1 MRWNLQPLN
10 MKNNMNPDNFLWV
23 EKYRPKTIEDCV
35 LPMSL
40 KSTFSDMVAKGEPQ
54 NLLLSGSAGVGK
66 TTVAKALCNEM
77 GCDWIIINC
86 SEEGNIDT
94 LRTKI
99 RQFASTVSL
108 SGDVRKVVILDEFD
122 YSNANSIQPALR
134 GAIEEFANNCRFI
147 LTCNYKSRIIE
158 PIHSRCTCIDFILP
172 TSEKPQIAA
181 KIMERCSYVLS
192 KEGIQFDK
200 KVLGQLI
207 MKHFP
212 DMRRILNEL
221 QRYSVSGKIDV
232 GILSSLQ
239 ESEIKNLISSMKNKD
254 FSSVRKWAAMNAET
268 SPTEIYRKIYDG
280 LTDNLENQ
288 SIPEAILI
296 LAESQYRSAFVADQE
311 INMMACLVQLMMS
324 CAFK

>member
-1 MRWNLQPLN
+1 MMDN
-10 MKNNMNPDNFLWV
+10 MKPENFLWD
-23 EKYRPKTIEDCV
+23 EKYRPKTIEECV
-35 LPMSL
+35 LPVSL

-54 NLLLSGSAGVGK
+54 NLLFSGTAGVGK

-77 GCDWIIINC
+77 DCDWILINC

-108 SGDVRKVVILDEFD
+108 SGDVKKVVILDEFD

-158 PIHSRCTCIDFILP
+158 PIHSRCTCIDFVLTP
-172 TSEKPQIAA
+172 SEKPQIAA
-181 KIMERCSYVLS
+181 KMMERCSFILNQ
-192 KEGIQFDK
+192 EGVKHDK

-221 QRYSVSGKIDV
+221 QRYSVSGSIDV
-232 GILSSLQ
+232 GILTSIAD
-239 ESEIKNLISSMKNKD
+239 SEIKNLVGSLRNKD
-254 FSSVRKWAAMNAET
+254 FAGVRRWAALNAET
-268 SPTEIYRKIYDG
+268 SPQEVYRKIYDSLG
-280 LTDNLENQ
+280 DVLENQ
-288 SIPEAILI
+288 SIPEAII
-296 LAESQYRSAFVADQE
+296 IIGEAQYRSAFVADQE
-311 INMMACLVQLMMS
+311 INLVACLVQIMMS

>member
-1 MRWNLQPLN
+1 
-10 MKNNMNPDNFLWV
+10 
-23 EKYRPKTIEDCV
+23 
-35 LPMSL
+35 
-40 KSTFSDMVAKGEPQ
+40 MVRKGEPQ
-54 NLLLSGSAGVGK
+54 NLLFSGTAGVGK

-77 GCDWIIINC
+77 GCDWILINC

-99 RQFASTVSL
+99 RQFASTISL
-108 SGDVRKVVILDEFD
+108 NGDTTKVVILDEFD

-158 PIHSRCTCIDFILP
+158 PIHSRCTCIDFTLP
-172 TSEKPQIAA
+172 TGEKPAIAA
-181 KIMERCSYVLS
+181 RMMERCVYILNQ
-192 KEGIQFDK
+192 EGIKFDK

-221 QRYSVSGKIDV
+221 QRYSVSGLIDV
-232 GILSSLQ
+232 GILSSIA
-239 ESEIKNLISSMKNKD
+239 ESEIKSLMTALRNKD
-254 FSSVRKWAAMNAET
+254 FGTVRRWAALNAET
-268 SPTEIYRKIYDG
+268 SPQEVYRKIYDALG
-280 LTDNLENQ
+280 DNLENQ
-288 SIPEAILI
+288 SIPEAIMI

-311 INMMACLVQLMMS
+311 INMVACLVQIMMS

>member
-1 MRWNLQPLN
+1 
-10 MKNNMNPDNFLWV
+10 MNPENFLWV
-23 EKYRPKTIEDCV
+23 EKYRPKTIEECV

-158 PIHSRCTCIDFILP
+158 PIHSRCTCIDFVLP
-172 TSEKPQIAA
+172 PSEKPQIAA
-181 KIMERCSYVLS
+181 KIMDRCSYILS
-192 KEGIQFDK
+192 NERVKFDK

-212 DMRRILNEL
+212 DMRRVLNEL

-239 ESEIKNLISSMKNKD
+239 ESEIKNLIISMKNKD

-268 SPTEIYRKIYDG
+268 SPVEVYRKIYDALG
-280 LTDNLENQ
+280 DNLENQ

-296 LAESQYRSAFVADQE
+296 LAEAQYRSAFVADQE
-311 INMMACLVQLMMS
+311 INMMACLVQMMMS

>member
-1 MRWNLQPLN
+1 
-10 MKNNMNPDNFLWV
+10 MKPENFLWV
-23 EKYRPKTIEDCV
+23 EKYRPKTIDECV

-54 NLLLSGSAGVGK
+54 NLLFSGTAGVGK

-77 GCDWIIINC
+77 ECDWILINC

-108 SGDVRKVVILDEFD
+108 SGDVKKVVILDEFD

-158 PIHSRCTCIDFILP
+158 PIHSRCTCIDFQL
-172 TSEKPQIAA
+172 TSSEKPQIAA
-181 KIMERCSYVLS
+181 KMMERCGYILNQ
-192 KEGIQFDK
+192 EGVKYDK
-200 KVLGQLI
+200 KVLSQLI
-207 MKHFP
+207 TKHFP

-221 QRYSVSGKIDV
+221 QRYGVSGTIDV
-232 GILSSLQ
+232 GILTSIAD
-239 ESEIKNLISSMKNKD
+239 SEIKNLVSSLRNKD
-254 FSSVRKWAAMNAET
+254 FAGVRRWAALNAET
-268 SPTEIYRKIYDG
+268 SSQEVYRKIYDS
-280 LTDNLENQ
+280 LSDILENQ
-288 SIPEAILI
+288 SIPEAIII
-296 LAESQYRSAFVADQE
+296 LGEAQYRSAFVADQE
-311 INMMACLVQLMMS
+311 INLVACLVQIMMS

>member
-1 MRWNLQPLN
+1 
-10 MKNNMNPDNFLWV
+10 
-23 EKYRPKTIEDCV
+23 
-35 LPMSL
+35 
-40 KSTFSDMVAKGEPQ
+40 MVAKGEPQ
-54 NLLLSGSAGVGK
+54 NLLFSGSAGVGK

-77 GCDWIIINC
+77 GSNWIIVNC

-108 SGDVRKVVILDEFD
+108 SGDVKKVVILDEFD

-158 PIHSRCTCIDFILP
+158 PIHSRCTCIDFVLP

-181 KIMERCSYVLS
+181 KMMERCMFILNS
-192 KEGIQFDK
+192 EGIKFDK

-207 MKHFP
+207 TKHFP

-221 QRYSVSGKIDV
+221 QRYSVSGTIDV
-232 GILSSLQ
+232 GILTSVTD
-239 ESEIKNLISSMKNKD
+239 SEIKNLVTSLRNKD
-254 FSSVRKWAAMNAET
+254 FAGVRRWAALNAET
-268 SPTEIYRKIYDG
+268 SPQEVYRKIYDALG
-280 LTDNLENQ
+280 EVLENQ

-296 LAESQYRSAFVADQE
+296 LAEAQYRSAFVADQE
-311 INMMACLVQLMMS
+311 INMVACLVQLMMS

>member
-1 MRWNLQPLN
+1 
-10 MKNNMNPDNFLWV
+10 
-23 EKYRPKTIEDCV
+23 
-35 LPMSL
+35 MSL

-54 NLLLSGSAGVGK
+54 NLLFSGTAGVGK

-158 PIHSRCTCIDFILP
+158 PIHSRCTCVDFTLP
-172 TSEKPQIAA
+172 AGEKPTIAA
-181 KIMERCSYVLS
+181 KMMERCVYILNQ
-192 KEGIQFDK
+192 EGVKHDK

-212 DMRRILNEL
+212 DMRRIINEL
-221 QRYSVSGKIDV
+221 QRYGVSGNIDV
-232 GILSSLQ
+232 GILSSVNDI
-239 ESEIKNLISSMKNKD
+239 EIKNLMTALKNKD
-254 FSSVRKWAAMNAET
+254 FATVRRWAALNAES
-268 SPTEIYRKIYDG
+268 SPQEIYRKIYDA
-280 LTDNLENQ
+280 LSDHLENQ
-288 SIPEAILI
+288 SIPEAIQI
-296 LAESQYRSAFVADQE
+296 IAKSQYRSAFVADQE
-311 INMMACLVQLMMS
+311 IQMMDCLIRIMLM

>member
-1 MRWNLQPLN
+1 M
-10 MKNNMNPDNFLWV
+10 MKPENFLWV
-23 EKYRPKTIEDCV
+23 EKYRPQTIEECV

-54 NLLLSGSAGVGK
+54 NLLLSGTAGIGK

-99 RQFASTVSL
+99 RHFASTVSL
-108 SGDVRKVVILDEFD
+108 EGDKKKVVILDEFD

-158 PIHSRCTCIDFILP
+158 PIHSRCTCIDFVIP
-172 TSEKPQIAA
+172 SGEKPTIAA
-181 KIMERCSYVLS
+181 KMMERCSFILNQ
-192 KEGIQFDK
+192 EGVKFDK
-200 KVLGQLI
+200 KVLGLLI

-212 DMRRILNEL
+212 DMRRVLNEL
-221 QRYSVSGKIDV
+221 QRYSVSGTIDV
-232 GILSSLQ
+232 GILSSVAEL
-239 ESEIKNLISSMKNKD
+239 EIKNLMTALRNKD
-254 FSSVRKWAAMNAET
+254 FATVRRWAALNAEG
-268 SPTEIYRKIYDG
+268 SPQEIYRKVYDALG
-280 LTDNLENQ
+280 DNLENQ
-288 SIPEAILI
+288 SIPEAILVI
-296 LAESQYRSAFVADQE
+296 AEAQYRSAFVADQE
-311 INMMACLVQLMMS
+311 INLVACLVQLMMS
-324 CAFK
+324 CTFK

>member
-1 MRWNLQPLN
+1 
-10 MKNNMNPDNFLWV
+10 MKPENFLWV
-23 EKYRPKTIEDCV
+23 EKYRPQTIEECV

-54 NLLLSGSAGVGK
+54 NLLFSGSAGVGK

-108 SGDVRKVVILDEFD
+108 TGDVKKVVILDEFD

-134 GAIEEFANNCRFI
+134 GAIEEFSNNCRFV

-158 PIHSRCTCIDFILP
+158 PIHSRCTCIDFSLP
-172 TSEKPQIAA
+172 NSEKPKIAA
-181 KIMERCSYVLS
+181 QMMDRCSYILG
-192 KEGIQFDK
+192 KEGVTFDK

-232 GILSSLQ
+232 GILSSVQ
-239 ESEIKNLISSMKNKD
+239 DAEINSLMKALSSKD
-254 FSSVRKWAAMNAET
+254 FASVRRWAAVNAET
-268 SPTEIYRKIYDG
+268 SPQEIYRKIYDA
-280 LTDNLENQ
+280 LTDHLEKQ

-296 LAESQYRSAFVADQE
+296 LADYQYKSAFVADQE
-311 INMMACLVQLMMS
+311 INLVACLVQLMMS
-324 CAFK
+324 CAFS

>member
-1 MRWNLQPLN
+1 
-10 MKNNMNPDNFLWV
+10 MNPENFLWV
-23 EKYRPKTIEDCV
+23 EKYRPKTISECV

-54 NLLLSGSAGVGK
+54 NLLFSGTAGVGK

-158 PIHSRCTCIDFILP
+158 PIHSRCTCVDFTLP
-172 TSEKPQIAA
+172 AGEKPTIAA
-181 KIMERCSYVLS
+181 KMMERCVYILNQ
-192 KEGIQFDK
+192 EGVKHDK

-212 DMRRILNEL
+212 DMRRIINEL
-221 QRYSVSGKIDV
+221 QRYGVSGNIDV
-232 GILSSLQ
+232 GILSSVNDI
-239 ESEIKNLISSMKNKD
+239 EIKNLMTALKNKD
-254 FSSVRKWAAMNAET
+254 FATVRRWAALNAES
-268 SPTEIYRKIYDG
+268 SPQEIYRKIYDA
-280 LTDNLENQ
+280 LSDHLENQ
-288 SIPEAILI
+288 SIPEAIQI
-296 LAESQYRSAFVADQE
+296 IAKSQYRSAFVADQE
-311 INMMACLVQLMMS
+311 IQMMDCLIRIMLM

>member
-1 MRWNLQPLN
+1 
-10 MKNNMNPDNFLWV
+10 MKPENFLWV
-23 EKYRPKTIEDCV
+23 EKYRPQTIEECV
-35 LPMSL
+35 LPVSL

-54 NLLLSGSAGVGK
+54 NLLFSGSAGVGK

-108 SGDVRKVVILDEFD
+108 SGDTKKVVILDEFD

-158 PIHSRCTCIDFILP
+158 PIHSRCTCIDVVIP
-172 TSEKPQIAA
+172 TGEKPTIAA
-181 KIMERCSYVLS
+181 KMMERCAFILNQ
-192 KEGIQFDK
+192 EGVKFDK

-221 QRYSVSGKIDV
+221 QRYSVSGSIDV
-232 GILSSLQ
+232 GILSSVAEL
-239 ESEIKNLISSMKNKD
+239 EIKNLMTALRNKD
-254 FSSVRKWAAMNAET
+254 FATVRRWAALNAET
-268 SPTEIYRKIYDG
+268 SPQEIYRKVYDA
-280 LTDNLENQ
+280 LTDHLENQ

-296 LAESQYRSAFVADQE
+296 IAEAQYRSAFVADQE
-311 INMMACLVQLMMS
+311 INLVACLVQLMMS

>member
-1 MRWNLQPLN
+1 MDN
-10 MKNNMNPDNFLWV
+10 MKPENFLWV
-23 EKYRPKTIEDCV
+23 EKYRPKTIEECV
-35 LPMSL
+35 LPVSL

-54 NLLLSGSAGVGK
+54 NLLFSGTAGVGK

-77 GCDWIIINC
+77 DCDWILINC

-108 SGDVRKVVILDEFD
+108 SGDVKKVVILDEFD

-158 PIHSRCTCIDFILP
+158 PIHSRCTCIDFVLTP
-172 TSEKPQIAA
+172 SEKPQIAA
-181 KIMERCSYVLS
+181 KMMERCSFILNQ
-192 KEGIQFDK
+192 EGVKHDK

-221 QRYSVSGKIDV
+221 QRYSVSGSIDV
-232 GILSSLQ
+232 GILTSIAD
-239 ESEIKNLISSMKNKD
+239 SEIKNLVSSLRNKD
-254 FSSVRKWAAMNAET
+254 FAGVRRWAALNAET
-268 SPTEIYRKIYDG
+268 SPQEVYRKIYDSLG
-280 LTDNLENQ
+280 DVLENQ
-288 SIPEAILI
+288 SIPEAII
-296 LAESQYRSAFVADQE
+296 IIGEAQYRSAFVADQE
-311 INMMACLVQLMMS
+311 INLVACLVQIMMS

>member
-1 MRWNLQPLN
+1 MPWKRTLQN
-10 MKNNMNPDNFLWV
+10 MDHKMKPENFLWV
-23 EKYRPKTIEDCV
+23 EKYRPQTIEECV
-35 LPMSL
+35 LPVSL

-54 NLLLSGSAGVGK
+54 NLLFSGSAGVGK

-108 SGDVRKVVILDEFD
+108 NRDSKKVVILDEFD

-172 TSEKPQIAA
+172 VGEKPAIAA
-181 KIMERCSYVLS
+181 KMMERCAFILAQ
-192 KEGIQFDK
+192 EGVKFDK

-212 DMRRILNEL
+212 DMRRVINEL
-221 QRYSVSGKIDV
+221 QRYGVSGSIDV
-232 GILSSLQ
+232 GILASVSEL
-239 ESEIKNLISSMKNKD
+239 EIKNLMAGLRSKD
-254 FSSVRKWAAMNAET
+254 FATVRKWAALNAES
-268 SPTEIYRKIYDG
+268 SPQEIYRKIYDA
-280 LTDNLENQ
+280 LTDHLEKQ

-296 LAESQYRSAFVADQE
+296 IADYQYKAAFVADQE
-311 INMMACLVQLMMS
+311 INLVACLVQLMMS

>member
-1 MRWNLQPLN
+1 MMDN
-10 MKNNMNPDNFLWV
+10 MKPENFLWV
-23 EKYRPKTIEDCV
+23 EKYRPKTIEECV
-35 LPMSL
+35 LPVSL

-54 NLLLSGSAGVGK
+54 NLLFSGTAGVGK

-77 GCDWIIINC
+77 DCDWILINC

-108 SGDVRKVVILDEFD
+108 SGDVKKVVILDEFD

-158 PIHSRCTCIDFILP
+158 PIHSRCTCIDFVLTP
-172 TSEKPQIAA
+172 SEKPQIAA
-181 KIMERCSYVLS
+181 KMMERCSFILNQ
-192 KEGIQFDK
+192 EGIKHDK

-221 QRYSVSGKIDV
+221 QRYSVSGSIDV
-232 GILSSLQ
+232 GILTSIAD
-239 ESEIKNLISSMKNKD
+239 SEIKNLVGSLRNKD
-254 FSSVRKWAAMNAET
+254 FAGVRRWAALNAET
-268 SPTEIYRKIYDG
+268 SPQEVYRKIYDSLG
-280 LTDNLENQ
+280 DVLENQ
-288 SIPEAILI
+288 SIPEAII
-296 LAESQYRSAFVADQE
+296 IIGEAQYRSAFVADQE
-311 INMMACLVQLMMS
+311 INLVACLVQIMMS

>member
-1 MRWNLQPLN
+1 
-10 MKNNMNPDNFLWV
+10 
-23 EKYRPKTIEDCV
+23 
-35 LPMSL
+35 
-40 KSTFSDMVAKGEPQ
+40 MVRKGEPQ
-54 NLLLSGSAGVGK
+54 NLLFSGTAGVGK

-77 GCDWIIINC
+77 GSDWIIINC

-99 RQFASTVSL
+99 RQFASTISL
-108 SGDVRKVVILDEFD
+108 SGDTKKVVILDEFD

-158 PIHSRCTCIDFILP
+158 PIHSRCTCIDFVLSP
-172 TSEKPQIAA
+172 GEKPAIATRM
-181 KIMERCSYVLS
+181 MERCIHILTQ
-192 KEGIQFDK
+192 EGIKFDK

-221 QRYSVSGKIDV
+221 QRYSVSGTIDV
-232 GILSSLQ
+232 GILSSIA
-239 ESEIKNLISSMKNKD
+239 ESEIKNLMIALRNKD
-254 FSSVRKWAAMNAET
+254 FGAVRRWAALNAES
-268 SPTEIYRKIYDG
+268 SPQEVYRKIYDA
-280 LTDNLENQ
+280 LSDHLENQ

-296 LAESQYRSAFVADQE
+296 IGEAQYRSAFVADQE
-311 INMMACLVQLMMS
+311 INMVAFLVQLMMS

>member
-1 MRWNLQPLN
+1 
-10 MKNNMNPDNFLWV
+10 MKPENFLWV
-23 EKYRPKTIEDCV
+23 EKYRPQTIEECV

-54 NLLLSGSAGVGK
+54 NLLFSGSAGVGK

-108 SGDVRKVVILDEFD
+108 TGDVKKVVILDEFD

-134 GAIEEFANNCRFI
+134 GAIEEFSNNCRFV

-158 PIHSRCTCIDFILP
+158 PIHSRCTCIDFSLP
-172 TSEKPQIAA
+172 NSEKPKIAA
-181 KIMERCSYVLS
+181 QMMERCSYILS
-192 KEGIQFDK
+192 KEGITFDK

-221 QRYSVSGKIDV
+221 QRYSVSGKIDI
-232 GILSSLQ
+232 GILSSVQ
-239 ESEIKNLISSMKNKD
+239 DAEINSLMKALSSKD
-254 FSSVRKWAAMNAET
+254 FASVRRWAAINAET
-268 SPTEIYRKIYDG
+268 SPQEIYRKIYDA
-280 LTDNLENQ
+280 LTDHLEKQ

-296 LAESQYRSAFVADQE
+296 LADYQYKSAFVADQE
-311 INMMACLVQLMMS
+311 INLVACLVQLMMS
-324 CAFK
+324 CAFS

>member
-1 MRWNLQPLN
+1 MANN
-10 MKNNMNPDNFLWV
+10 MKPENFLWV
-23 EKYRPKTIEDCV
+23 EKYRPQTIEECV

-77 GCDWIIINC
+77 GCDWILINC

-108 SGDVRKVVILDEFD
+108 SGDVKKVVILDEFD

-158 PIHSRCTCIDFILP
+158 PIHSRCTCIDFVLP

-181 KIMERCSYVLS
+181 KMMERCSFILNR
-192 KEGIQFDK
+192 EGIKFDK
-200 KVLGQLI
+200 KVLGQMIL
-207 MKHFP
+207 KHFP
-212 DMRRILNEL
+212 DMRRVLNEL
-221 QRYSVSGKIDV
+221 QRYGVSGNIDV
-232 GILSSLQ
+232 GILTSITD
-239 ESEIKNLISSMKNKD
+239 SEIKTLITSLKNKD
-254 FSSVRKWAAMNAET
+254 FAGVRRWAAINAET
-268 SPTEIYRKIYDG
+268 SPQEIYRKIYDALG
-280 LTDNLENQ
+280 ETMENQ
-288 SIPEAILI
+288 SVPEAILI

-311 INMMACLVQLMMS
+311 INLVACLVQIMMS

>member
-1 MRWNLQPLN
+1 MEN
-10 MKNNMNPDNFLWV
+10 KMNPENFLWV
-23 EKYRPKTIEDCV
+23 EKYRPKTIEECV

-158 PIHSRCTCIDFILP
+158 PIHSRCTCIDFVLP
-172 TSEKPQIAA
+172 PSEKPQIAA
-181 KIMERCSYVLS
+181 KIMDRCSYILS
-192 KEGIQFDK
+192 NERVKFDK

-212 DMRRILNEL
+212 DMRRVLNEL

-239 ESEIKNLISSMKNKD
+239 ESEIKNLIISMKNKD

-268 SPTEIYRKIYDG
+268 SPVEVYRKIYDALG
-280 LTDNLENQ
+280 DNLENQ

-296 LAESQYRSAFVADQE
+296 LAEAQYRSAFVADQE
-311 INMMACLVQLMMS
+311 INMMACLVQMMMS

>member
-1 MRWNLQPLN
+1 

>member
-1 MRWNLQPLN
+1 
-10 MKNNMNPDNFLWV
+10 MKPENFLWV
-23 EKYRPKTIEDCV
+23 EKYRPQTIEECV
-35 LPMSL
+35 LPVSL

-54 NLLLSGSAGVGK
+54 NLLFSGSAGVGK

-108 SGDVRKVVILDEFD
+108 TGDVKKVVILDEFD

-134 GAIEEFANNCRFI
+134 GAIEEFSNNCRFV

-158 PIHSRCTCIDFILP
+158 PIHSRCTCIDFSLP
-172 TSEKPQIAA
+172 NSEKPKIAA
-181 KIMERCSYVLS
+181 QMMERCSYILG
-192 KEGIQFDK
+192 KEGITFDK

-221 QRYSVSGKIDV
+221 QRYSVSGKIDI
-232 GILSSLQ
+232 GILSSVQ
-239 ESEIKNLISSMKNKD
+239 DAEINSLMKALSSKD
-254 FSSVRKWAAMNAET
+254 FASVRRWAAINAET
-268 SPTEIYRKIYDG
+268 SPQEIYRKIYDA
-280 LTDNLENQ
+280 LTDHLEKQ

-296 LAESQYRSAFVADQE
+296 LADYQYKSAFVADQE
-311 INMMACLVQLMMS
+311 INLVACLVQLMMS
-324 CAFK
+324 CAFS

>member
-1 MRWNLQPLN
+1 METKLKPE
-10 MKNNMNPDNFLWV
+10 NFLWV

-54 NLLLSGSAGVGK
+54 NLLFSGTAGVGK

-77 GCDWIIINC
+77 GCDWILINC

-108 SGDVRKVVILDEFD
+108 SGDVKKVVILDEFD

-158 PIHSRCTCIDFILP
+158 PIHSRCTCIDFALP
-172 TSEKPQIAA
+172 TTEKPTIAA
-181 KIMERCSYVLS
+181 KMMERCVYILNQENV
-192 KEGIQFDK
+192 KFDK

-221 QRYSVSGKIDV
+221 QRYAVSGSIDV
-232 GILSSLQ
+232 GILNSVAD
-239 ESEIKNLISSMKNKD
+239 SEIKNLVSSMRNKD
-254 FSSVRKWAAMNAET
+254 FAGVRRWAAINAET
-268 SPTEIYRKIYDG
+268 SPQEIYRKIYDALG
-280 LTDNLENQ
+280 EVMENQ
-288 SIPEAILI
+288 SVPEAILI

-311 INMMACLVQLMMS
+311 INLVACLVQIMMS

>member
-1 MRWNLQPLN
+1 
-10 MKNNMNPDNFLWV
+10 MKPENFLWV
-23 EKYRPKTIEDCV
+23 EKYRPQTIEECV

-54 NLLLSGSAGVGK
+54 NLLFSGSAGVGK

-77 GCDWIIINC
+77 ECDWIIINC

-108 SGDVRKVVILDEFD
+108 SGDSKKVVILDEFD

-158 PIHSRCTCIDFILP
+158 PIHSRCTCVDFVLP
-172 TSEKPQIAA
+172 PGEKPAIAA
-181 KIMERCSYVLS
+181 KMMERCSYILN
-192 KEGIQFDK
+192 KEGVKFDK

-207 MKHFP
+207 LKHFP
-212 DMRRILNEL
+212 DMRRTINEL
-221 QRYSVSGKIDV
+221 QRYGVSGTIDV
-232 GILSSLQ
+232 GILSSVA
-239 ESEIKNLISSMKNKD
+239 EVEIKNLMTALRTKD
-254 FSSVRKWAAMNAET
+254 FATVRKWAALNAEG
-268 SPTEIYRKIYDG
+268 SPQEVYRKIYDS
-280 LTDNLENQ
+280 LTDHLENQ

-296 LAESQYRSAFVADQE
+296 IAEAQYRSAFVADQE
-311 INMMACLVQLMMS
+311 INLVACLVQLMMS
-324 CAFK
+324 CSFK

>member
-1 MRWNLQPLN
+1 
-10 MKNNMNPDNFLWV
+10 MNPDNFLWV
-23 EKYRPKTIEDCV
+23 EKYRPKTIEECV
-35 LPMSL
+35 LPVSL
-40 KSTFSDMVAKGEPQ
+40 KSTFGDMVRKGEPQ
-54 NLLLSGSAGVGK
+54 NLLFSGTAGVGK

-77 GCDWIIINC
+77 GCDWILINC

-99 RQFASTVSL
+99 RQFASTISL
-108 SGDVRKVVILDEFD
+108 NGDTTKVVILDEFD

-158 PIHSRCTCIDFILP
+158 PIHSRCTCIDFTLP
-172 TSEKPQIAA
+172 TGEKPAIAA
-181 KIMERCSYVLS
+181 KMMERCVYILNQ
-192 KEGIQFDK
+192 EGIKFDK

-221 QRYSVSGKIDV
+221 QRYSVSGLIDV
-232 GILSSLQ
+232 GILSSIA
-239 ESEIKNLISSMKNKD
+239 ESEIKSLMTALRNKD
-254 FSSVRKWAAMNAET
+254 FGTVRRWAALNAET
-268 SPTEIYRKIYDG
+268 SPQEVYRKIYDALG
-280 LTDNLENQ
+280 DNLENQ
-288 SIPEAILI
+288 SIPEAIMI

-311 INMMACLVQLMMS
+311 INMVACLVQIMMS

>member
-1 MRWNLQPLN
+1 MEY
-10 MKNNMNPDNFLWV
+10 KVKVENFLWV
-23 EKYRPKTIEDCV
+23 EKYRPQTIEECV
-35 LPMSL
+35 LPVSL

-54 NLLLSGSAGVGK
+54 NLLFSGSAGVGK

-108 SGDVRKVVILDEFD
+108 TGDVKKVVILDEFD

-134 GAIEEFANNCRFI
+134 GAIEEFSNNCRFV

-158 PIHSRCTCIDFILP
+158 PIHSRCTCIDFSLP
-172 TSEKPQIAA
+172 NSEKPKIAA
-181 KIMERCSYVLS
+181 QMMDRCSYILG
-192 KEGIQFDK
+192 KEGVTFDK

-232 GILSSLQ
+232 GILSSVQ
-239 ESEIKNLISSMKNKD
+239 DAEINSLMKALSSKD
-254 FSSVRKWAAMNAET
+254 FASVRRWAAVNAET
-268 SPTEIYRKIYDG
+268 SPQEIYRKIYDA
-280 LTDNLENQ
+280 LTDHLEKQ

-296 LAESQYRSAFVADQE
+296 LADYQYKSAFVADQE
-311 INMMACLVQLMMS
+311 INLVACLVQLMMS
-324 CAFK
+324 CAFS

>member
-1 MRWNLQPLN
+1 MMDN
-10 MKNNMNPDNFLWV
+10 MKPENFLWV
-23 EKYRPKTIEDCV
+23 EKYRPKTIEECV
-35 LPMSL
+35 LPVSL

-54 NLLLSGSAGVGK
+54 NLLFSGTAGVGK

-77 GCDWIIINC
+77 DCDWILINC

-108 SGDVRKVVILDEFD
+108 SGDVKKVVILDEFD

-158 PIHSRCTCIDFILP
+158 PIHSRCTCIDFVLTP
-172 TSEKPQIAA
+172 SEKPQIAA
-181 KIMERCSYVLS
+181 KMMERCSFILNQ
-192 KEGIQFDK
+192 EGVKHDK

-221 QRYSVSGKIDV
+221 QRYSVSGSIDV
-232 GILSSLQ
+232 GILTSIAD
-239 ESEIKNLISSMKNKD
+239 SEIKNLVSSLRNKD
-254 FSSVRKWAAMNAET
+254 FAGVRRWAALNAET
-268 SPTEIYRKIYDG
+268 SPQEVYRKIYDSLG
-280 LTDNLENQ
+280 DVLENQ
-288 SIPEAILI
+288 SIPEAII
-296 LAESQYRSAFVADQE
+296 IIGEAQYRSAFVADQE
-311 INMMACLVQLMMS
+311 INLVACLVQIMMS